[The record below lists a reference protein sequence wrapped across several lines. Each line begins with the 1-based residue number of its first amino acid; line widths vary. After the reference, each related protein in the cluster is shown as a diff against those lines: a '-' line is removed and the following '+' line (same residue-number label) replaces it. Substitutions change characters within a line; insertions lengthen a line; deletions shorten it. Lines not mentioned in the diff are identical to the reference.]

1 MKTVLF
7 RQHGGPEVL
16 EYTDFPAPEPGSG
29 QVQVQIHAAAL
40 NRLDIWVRNGWPG
53 MRLEYPHIPGAD
65 GAGVISAIG
74 PDVTRF
80 QIGERVVINSNL
92 SDGTCE
98 FCRAGQDNLC
108 VKWGLLG
115 ETVRGTYAEF
125 VVVPDRNVLKLPDDF
140 PFDRAAAAS
149 LVFLTAWHSLITRG
163 KLQVGELV
171 LIIGAGGG
179 VNTAALQIAKYV
191 GAKVYVVG
199 SSMTKLKHA
208 EELGADELIDRS
220 READWSKAIY
230 QLTNR
235 RGVDVVVDNVGAG
248 TMPLSLRAACKGGR
262 ILTVGNT
269 GGPKFEIDNR
279 YMFSKH
285 LSYLGSTMGTRSD
298 FEQVMA
304 LIFAGKLAPV
314 LDETFALK
322 DARRAHER
330 MEQGEFFGKII
341 LEA

>member
-29 QVQVQIHAAAL
+29 QVQVQVRAAAL

-53 MRLEYPHIPGAD
+53 IRLEYPHIPGAD

-74 PDVTRF
+74 PGVTQF
-80 QIGERVVINSNL
+80 QVGERVVINSNL

-98 FCRAGQDNLC
+98 FCQAGQDNLC

-163 KLQVGELV
+163 KLQAGESV

-199 SSMTKLKHA
+199 SSMAKLKHA

-285 LSYLGSTMGTRSD
+285 LSYLGSTMGTCSD
-298 FEQVMA
+298 FEQMIA
-304 LIFAGKLAPV
+304 LIFAGKLSPM
-314 LDETFALK
+314 LNETFALK
-322 DARRAHER
+322 DAHRTQER

-341 LEA
+341 LVP

>member
-16 EYTDFPAPEPGSG
+16 EYTDFPAPEPGPG
-29 QVQVQIHAAAL
+29 QVQVQICAAAL

-53 MRLEYPHIPGAD
+53 IRLEYPHIPGAD
-65 GAGVISAIG
+65 GAGIISALG
-74 PDVTRF
+74 PGVTQF

-163 KLQVGELV
+163 KLQAGESV
-171 LIIGAGGG
+171 LIVGAGGG

-230 QLTNR
+230 QLTNK
-235 RGVDVVVDNVGAG
+235 RGVEVVVNNVGAG
-248 TMPLSLRAACKGGR
+248 TMLLSLRAACKGGR

-298 FEQVMA
+298 FAQVMA
-304 LIFAGKLAPV
+304 LIFAGKLSPV
-314 LDETFALK
+314 LDETFALR
-322 DARRAHER
+322 DACRAHER
-330 MEQGEFFGKII
+330 MERGEFFGKII
-341 LEA
+341 LEP

>member
-7 RQHGGPEVL
+7 RHHGGPEVL
-16 EYTDFPAPEPGSG
+16 EYTDFPTPEPGPG
-29 QVQVQIHAAAL
+29 QVLVQLHAAAL
-40 NRLDIWVRNGWPG
+40 NRLDIWVRKGWPTI
-53 MRLEYPHIPGAD
+53 RLEYPHIPGAD

-74 PDVTRF
+74 PDVTQFRV
-80 QIGERVVINSNL
+80 GERVVINSNL

-125 VVVPDRNVLKLPDDF
+125 VVVPDRNVLALPDDF

-149 LVFLTAWHSLITRG
+149 LVFLTAWHSLISRG
-163 KLQVGELV
+163 KLQKGESV
-171 LIIGAGGG
+171 LIVGAGGG
-179 VNTAALQIAKYV
+179 VNTAALQIAKYA

-199 SSMTKLKHA
+199 SNMTKLKLA

-220 READWSKAIY
+220 REVDWSKAIY
-230 QLTNR
+230 QLTNK
-235 RGVDVVVDNVGAG
+235 RGVDVVVDNVGTG

-279 YMFSKH
+279 YMFSKQ

-298 FEQVMA
+298 FAQVMA
-304 LIFAGKLAPV
+304 LIFAGKLSPV
-314 LDETFALK
+314 LDETFVLK
-322 DARRAHER
+322 DARRAQER

-341 LEA
+341 LVP

>member
-16 EYTDFPAPEPGSG
+16 EYTDFPTPEPGPG
-29 QVQVQIHAAAL
+29 EAQVKIQAAAL

-53 MRLEYPHIPGAD
+53 IRLDYPHIPGAD
-65 GAGVISAIG
+65 GAGLISAIG
-74 PDVTRF
+74 PGVAAVRVGD
-80 QIGERVVINSNL
+80 RVVINSNL

-98 FCRAGQDNLC
+98 YCQAGQDNLC

-163 KLQVGELV
+163 KLQAGESV
-171 LIIGAGGG
+171 LIVGAGGG

-199 SSMTKLKHA
+199 SSMAKLKHA

-230 QLTNR
+230 QLTNK
-235 RGVDVVVDNVGAG
+235 RGVDMVVDNVGAG
-248 TMPLSLRAACKGGR
+248 TMPLSLRAARKGGR

-279 YMFSKH
+279 FMFAKH

-298 FEQVMA
+298 FAQVMA
-304 LIFAGKLAPV
+304 LIFAGKLTPV
-314 LDETFALK
+314 IDQTFALQ
-322 DARRAHER
+322 DARRAQER

-341 LEA
+341 LVP

>member
-16 EYTDFPAPEPGSG
+16 EYTDFPAPQPGPEE
-29 QVQVQIHAAAL
+29 VQIRIYAAAL

-53 MRLEYPHIPGAD
+53 IRLEYPHIPGAD

-74 PDVTRF
+74 PGVTQF
-80 QIGERVVINSNL
+80 HIGERVVINSNL

-98 FCRAGQDNLC
+98 FCRAGRENLC

-115 ETVRGTYAEF
+115 ETARGTYAEF
-125 VVVPDRNVLKLPDDF
+125 VVVPDRNVLKLPADF
-140 PFDRAAAAS
+140 PFDRSAAAS

-163 KLQVGELV
+163 KLQKGESV
-171 LIIGAGGG
+171 LIVGAGGG
-179 VNTAALQIAKYV
+179 VNTAALQIAKYI

-199 SSMTKLKHA
+199 SNMQKLKRA

-235 RGVDVVVDNVGAG
+235 RGVDLVVDNVGAG
-248 TMPLSLRAACKGGR
+248 TLPLSLRAACRGGR

-279 YMFSKH
+279 YMFSKQ

-298 FEQVMA
+298 FAQVMA
-304 LIFAGKLAPV
+304 LIFAGKLSPV
-314 LDETFALK
+314 LDETFDLK
-322 DARRAHER
+322 DARRAQER
-330 MEQGEFFGKII
+330 LEQGEFFGKII
-341 LEA
+341 LAP

>member
-7 RQHGGPEVL
+7 RHHGGPEVL
-16 EYTDFPAPEPGSG
+16 EYTDFPAPEPGPDE
-29 QVQVQIHAAAL
+29 VQVRIYAAAL

-53 MRLEYPHIPGAD
+53 IRLEYPHIPGAD
-65 GAGVISAIG
+65 GAGVVSAAG
-74 PDVTRF
+74 PGVTQF
-80 QIGERVVINSNL
+80 HVGERVVINSNL

-98 FCRAGQDNLC
+98 FCRAGRENFC

-125 VVVPDRNVLKLPDDF
+125 VVVPDRNVLKLPGDF

-163 KLQVGELV
+163 KLQKGESV
-171 LIIGAGGG
+171 LIVGAGGG

-199 SSMTKLKHA
+199 SNMQKLKRA

-248 TMPLSLRAACKGGR
+248 TLPLSLRAACRGGR

-279 YMFSKH
+279 YMFSKQ

-298 FEQVMA
+298 FAQVMA
-304 LIFAGKLAPV
+304 LIFARKLSPV
-314 LDETFALK
+314 LDETFDLK

-341 LEA
+341 LAP